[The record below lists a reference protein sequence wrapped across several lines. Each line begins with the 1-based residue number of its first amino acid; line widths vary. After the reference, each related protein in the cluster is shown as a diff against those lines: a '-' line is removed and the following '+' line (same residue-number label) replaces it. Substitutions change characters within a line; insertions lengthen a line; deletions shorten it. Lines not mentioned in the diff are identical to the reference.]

1 MTMDRPEREG
11 KRRRVGGRTE
21 REALENVEGAWVVA
35 RWRPRPPIRA
45 SDRWDWR
52 RDVTMSM
59 WVDWQVLRRGAEARS
74 M

>member
-1 MTMDRPEREG
+1 MDRPEREG

-45 SDRWDWR
+45 SDR
-52 RDVTMSM
+52 
-59 WVDWQVLRRGAEARS
+59 
-74 M
+74 